1 MQNLEVKIEKVEGS
15 TLTVLTGEALKQKA
29 PEKIEISGDIRTVSS
44 FLRVRKDSGT
54 GLQSIDKNRAVVLVD
69 KKNRS
74 IELQLD
80 PENFYSPVITGTL
93 ADADE
98 LIPFNINTVKTFTKE
113 ELVKLIKFN
122 KLFFSDATKHAEM
135 LLAFQ
140 KVSSTVNISQKD
152 SSDDRG
158 NKERDFVKQVET
170 NAPTEFVLD
179 IPVYKGFPAYRFRVE
194 VCLDVTEGSVRFWFE
209 SIELH
214 ELRMKLVEEIF
225 TEELKEAEDFVIVN
239 I

>member
-15 TLTVLTGEALKQKA
+15 TLTVLTGKSLEEKA

-54 GLQSIDKNRAVVLVD
+54 GLQIIDKTRAVVLVD

-93 ADADE
+93 EDADE

-179 IPVYKGFPAYRFRVE
+179 IPVYKGFPGYRFRVE

-214 ELRMKLVEEIF
+214 ELRMKLIEEIF
-225 TEELKEAEDFVIVN
+225 TEELKEAEGFVIVN